1 MCKDVIMEYVRGA
14 MIDPKNYKKFLL
26 VSGCVAMFGIIPG
39 VLLKS
44 YWLYIGVVM
53 LLIFFICV
61 CIMFGLSFKELT
73 LKRKIKIQALIYVCW
88 YLQIGLLSAIIYTH
102 TYGINYKLFL
112 LYLPSL
118 LLCLF
123 LFIATSVML
132 KNGKFTPKHNST
144 TKVFG
149 GSLST
154 VVVGWTMGSLLD
166 NATTKDAAA
175 PIVLVGFTI
184 INTVLSIGFLNFQ
197 KLYYLDKMKRL
208 AESHSNDS
216 IS

>member
-1 MCKDVIMEYVRGA
+1 MCKDVIMEYVSGA

-112 LYLPSL
+112 LYLQHHKFLKLEL
-118 LLCLF
+118 LGFFQFLLF
-123 LFIATSVML
+123 C
-132 KNGKFTPKHNST
+132 KR
-144 TKVFG
+144 
-149 GSLST
+149 
-154 VVVGWTMGSLLD
+154 D
-166 NATTKDAAA
+166 
-175 PIVLVGFTI
+175 
-184 INTVLSIGFLNFQ
+184 NFQ
-197 KLYYLDKMKRL
+197 IY
-208 AESHSNDS
+208 SSC
-216 IS
+216 